1 MEKGVNEKKI
11 EEKTVRDLM
20 TFGTITLPKNAAV
33 IEAVDLLVEGNI
45 HGIVVVDERREPIGV
60 ISEADISKALGR
72 NFEDVNVTE
81 IMHSPIETIRMDE
94 TIKNAAEIMK
104 SKHIHRLIVIDDS
117 KQMRGVLSL
126 TDIIREIYKITHNR

>member
-81 IMHSPIETIRMDE
+81 IMHSPIETIGMDE